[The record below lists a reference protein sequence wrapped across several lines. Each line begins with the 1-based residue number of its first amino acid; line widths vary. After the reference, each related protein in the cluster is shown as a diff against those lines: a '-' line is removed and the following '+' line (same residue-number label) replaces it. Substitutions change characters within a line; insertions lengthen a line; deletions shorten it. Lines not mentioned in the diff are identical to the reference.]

1 MIQVL
6 LYISDS
12 MGERFFV
19 GAIQGL
25 IGAII
30 LYFWLR
36 HSKKKEK
43 KQYEKALKEEI
54 YHDSSPQ
61 TTASSNTIEVDY
73 YNTLYDELKEKC
85 NPAIYMNPYNAE
97 KVEISNQIY
106 SQLDSN
112 KENVSYLIELRNL
125 AIKKLG
131 LSFSAKELFEKLS
144 EIYNPNNYVGE
155 KYDADK
161 LHISNQIYAK
171 IQKCADD
178 IVELENI
185 AKENCIV
192 LKGNTI
198 CPSNVVKTQGP
209 STNNEKD
216 NNNAF
221 DFSAEKPIILIF
233 IFIVICLIIALFIK
247 CVG

>member
-36 HSKKKEK
+36 HNKKKEK
-43 KQYEKALKEEI
+43 KQYEKAFKNDN

-61 TTASSNTIEVDY
+61 TTTFSNNIEVEY

-106 SQLDSN
+106 SQLETN
-112 KENVSYLIELRNL
+112 KNNISVLIELRNQ

-131 LSFSAKELFEKLS
+131 LSFSAKELFDKLC

-161 LHISNQIYAK
+161 LHVANQIYSK
-171 IQKCADD
+171 VQSMSDD
-178 IVELENI
+178 IVGLENI
-185 AKENCIV
+185 AKENGITLIRKYSECHPQSEPNQEEETKKNGTSDNTYDNGIIYILSAIV
-192 LKGNTI
+192 
-198 CPSNVVKTQGP
+198 CCVM
-209 STNNEKD
+209 
-216 NNNAF
+216 
-221 DFSAEKPIILIF
+221 
-233 IFIVICLIIALFIK
+233 LFIMLGT
-247 CVG
+247 CGNN